1 MTDFLKIF
9 YADLT
14 DFRLR
19 FFIQIGYTSS
29 EKAVE
34 V

>member
-14 DFRLR
+14 DSCLR
-19 FFIQIGYTSS
+19 FFFVIGYTSR

>member
-1 MTDFLKIF
+1 MTNFLYF
-9 YADLT
+9 LYADLT
-14 DFRLR
+14 DFRVR
-19 FFIQIGYTSS
+19 FVIHIGYTSS

>member
-9 YADLT
+9 YANLT
-14 DFRLR
+14 DFCLR
-19 FFIQIGYTSS
+19 FFFEIRYTSR